1 MENVNEYR
9 IRQHIERLFAAAPT
23 TAQAY
28 NMREEM
34 IMNTIERY
42 HDGIANGY
50 TPDQAYA
57 AAIGGIGDVSE
68 LIKSL
73 GGGEQSTQSTA
84 QQPVQPVQ
92 QPQKKSNVGKVI
104 AIIAAVL
111 CGTVLLI
118 TIVGCIAGV
127 SIIKS
132 ITGRDGFISSIV
144 GNAMENGVEYSFGD
158 DDTGFNNAYT
168 GSNSYSVPA
177 DGIDKIRVEW
187 VSGLVRVQPYEGT
200 DIKLDEMSND
210 NISEEY
216 ALRYKIADG
225 KLTVR
230 FCKKHTW
237 YGVDTSMLNLDEI
250 VKPKELVVSVP
261 RAMLECGELD
271 IQLDGVSNDAYI
283 SSAKLNGLNVNG
295 ISGSIAIENVSAK
308 DMDLDTVSGLI
319 DVSDCAA
326 DAIKVVSISGEMT
339 IGGIFGS
346 ARLNSTSGAVW
357 FTDGSDGIKELEIG
371 TVSGDVTMQL
381 PESAGFNMMVSTV
394 SGDVSSVF
402 ELVKNGSNYVY
413 GDASADFDI
422 DTASG
427 DITIQER

>member
-9 IRQHIERLFAAAPT
+9 IRQHIERLFATAPT

-42 HDGIANGY
+42 HDGIAKGY

-84 QQPVQPVQ
+84 QQPVQHAQ

-118 TIVGCIAGV
+118 TIAGCIAGV

-144 GNAMENGVEYSFGD
+144 GNAIENGVEYSFGD

-187 VSGLVRVQPYEGT
+187 INGLVRVQPYDGT
-200 DIKLDEMSND
+200 DIKLDELSNSE
-210 NISEEY
+210 ISEEY

-237 YGVDTSMLNLDEI
+237 YGVDAAMLNLDEI
-250 VKPKELVVSVP
+250 IKPKELVVSVP
-261 RAMLECGELD
+261 RAMLESGELD
-271 IQLDGVSNDAYI
+271 IQLDGVSNDTYI

-357 FTDGSDGIKELEIG
+357 FTDGSDGIKELEIS

-394 SGDVSSVF
+394 SGDVSSTF
-402 ELVKNGSNYVY
+402 GLIKNGSNYVY
-413 GDASADFDI
+413 GDASADLDI
-422 DTASG
+422 DTVSG

>member
-9 IRQHIERLFAAAPT
+9 IRQHIERLFATAPT

-42 HDGIANGY
+42 HDGIAKGY

-73 GGGEQSTQSTA
+73 GGGEQSTQNTP

-144 GNAMENGVEYSFGD
+144 GNAIENGVEYSFGD
-158 DDTGFNNAYT
+158 DDIGFNNVYAS
-168 GSNSYSVPA
+168 SNSYSVPA

-187 VSGLVRVQPYEGT
+187 INGLVRVQPYDGT
-200 DIKLDEMSND
+200 DIKLDELSNSE
-210 NISEEY
+210 ISEEY

-237 YGVDTSMLNLDEI
+237 YGVDTSMLNINEI
-250 VKPKELVVSVP
+250 IKPKELVVSVP
-261 RAMLECGELD
+261 RAMLESGELD
-271 IQLDGVSNDAYI
+271 IQLDGVSNDTYI

-308 DMDLDTVSGLI
+308 DMYLDTVSGLI
-319 DVSDCAA
+319 YVSDCAA

-357 FTDGSDGIKELEIG
+357 FTDGSDGIKELKIG
-371 TVSGDVTMQL
+371 TVSGDVIMQL
-381 PESAGFNMMVSTV
+381 PQGVGFNMNVSTV

-402 ELVKNGSNYVY
+402 GLTKNGSNYVY

-422 DTASG
+422 DTVSG

>member
-42 HDGIANGY
+42 HDGIAKGY

-73 GGGEQSTQSTA
+73 GGGTQGTA
-84 QQPVQPVQ
+84 QQNVQYAA
-92 QPQKKSNVGKVI
+92 QPQKKSGTGKTI
-104 AIIAAVL
+104 AIIAGIL
-111 CGTVLLI
+111 CGTILLI
-118 TIVGCIAGV
+118 TIFGCIAGA
-127 SIIKS
+127 SIVKS
-132 ITGRDGFISSIV
+132 IFGGNSFLSDIV
-144 GNAMENGVEYSFGD
+144 GNAVENGTEYSFGD
-158 DDTGFNNAYT
+158 DDIGFNNAYAS
-168 GSNSYSVPA
+168 SNSYSVPA

-187 VSGLVRVQPYEGT
+187 INGLVRVQPYEGT
-200 DIKLDEMSND
+200 DIKLDEMSNVD
-210 NISEEY
+210 ISEEY
-216 ALRYKIADG
+216 ALRYKIAEG

-261 RAMLECGELD
+261 RDMLESGELD
-271 IQLDGVSNDAYI
+271 IQLDGVSDDIYI
-283 SSAKLNGLNVNG
+283 VGAKLNELNVNG
-295 ISGSIAIENVSAK
+295 ISGSIDIENVSAK
-308 DMDLDTVSGLI
+308 EIDLDTVSGLI
-319 DVSDCAA
+319 SATYCAA
-326 DAIKVVSISGEMT
+326 DTIKVVSISGDIT
-339 IGGIFGS
+339 VDGGFGN
-346 ARLNSTSGAVW
+346 AKLDSTSGTVW
-357 FTDGSDGIKELEIG
+357 FRDGSDGINELKIG
-371 TVSGDVTMQL
+371 TVSGDVIMQL
-381 PESAGFNMMVSTV
+381 PQGAGFNMKVSTV

-402 ELVKNGSNYVY
+402 GLVKNGSNYVY

-422 DTASG
+422 DTVSG

>member
-1 MENVNEYR
+1 M
-9 IRQHIERLFAAAPT
+9 
-23 TAQAY
+23 
-28 NMREEM
+28 
-34 IMNTIERY
+34 
-42 HDGIANGY
+42 
-50 TPDQAYA
+50 
-57 AAIGGIGDVSE
+57 SE

-73 GGGEQSTQSTA
+73 GGGEQSAQNTA

-92 QPQKKSNVGKVI
+92 QPQKKSNVDKVI

-118 TIVGCIAGV
+118 TIAGCIAGV

-132 ITGRDGFISSIV
+132 IIGRDGFISSIV
-144 GNAMENGVEYSFGD
+144 GNAIENGVEYSFGD
-158 DDTGFNNAYT
+158 DDTGFDNAYT

-237 YGVDTSMLNLDEI
+237 YGVDAAMLNLDEI
-250 VKPKELVVSVP
+250 IKPKELVVSVP
-261 RAMLECGELD
+261 RAMLESGEMD

-283 SSAKLNGLNVNG
+283 SSARLGELDANS
-295 ISGSIAIENVSAK
+295 ISGDIDIENITAK
-308 DMDLDTVSGLI
+308 EIDLDTVSGLI
-319 DVSDCAA
+319 NANDCAA
-326 DAIKVVSISGEMT
+326 DTIKVVSVSGEMT
-339 IGGIFGS
+339 IDGGYGN
-346 ARLNSTSGAVW
+346 AKLNSTSGGVW
-357 FTDGSDGIKELEIG
+357 FTDESDGIKELEIG

-381 PESAGFNMMVSTV
+381 PQGAGFNMMVSTV

-402 ELVKNGSNYVY
+402 GLTKNGSNYVY

-422 DTASG
+422 DTVSG

>member
-42 HDGIANGY
+42 HDGIAKGY

-73 GGGEQSTQSTA
+73 GGGEQSAQNTA

-118 TIVGCIAGV
+118 TIAGCIAGV

-200 DIKLDEMSND
+200 DIKLDEMSNVD
-210 NISEEY
+210 ISEDY

-237 YGVDTSMLNLDEI
+237 YGVDTSMLNINEI
-250 VKPKELVVSVP
+250 IKPKELVVSVP
-261 RAMLECGELD
+261 RAMLESGELD
-271 IQLDGVSNDAYI
+271 IQLDGVSNDTYI

-295 ISGSIAIENVSAK
+295 ISGSKAIENVSAK

-357 FTDGSDGIKELEIG
+357 FTDGSDGIKELKIG

-381 PESAGFNMMVSTV
+381 PQGAGFNMMVSTV

-402 ELVKNGSNYVY
+402 GLTKNGSNYVY

-422 DTASG
+422 DTVSG

>member
-42 HDGIANGY
+42 HDGIAKGY

-73 GGGEQSTQSTA
+73 GGGEQS
-84 QQPVQPVQ
+84 
-92 QPQKKSNVGKVI
+92 PQKKSNVGKVI

-118 TIVGCIAGV
+118 TIAGCIAGV

-132 ITGRDGFISSIV
+132 ITARDGFISSIV

-237 YGVDTSMLNLDEI
+237 YGVDAAMLNLDEI
-250 VKPKELVVSVP
+250 IKPKELVVSVP
-261 RAMLECGELD
+261 RAMLESGEMD

-283 SSAKLNGLNVNG
+283 SSARLGELDANS
-295 ISGSIAIENVSAK
+295 ISGDIDIENITAK
-308 DMDLDTVSGLI
+308 EIDLDTVSGLI
-319 DVSDCAA
+319 NANDCAA
-326 DAIKVVSISGEMT
+326 DTIKVVSISGEMT
-339 IGGIFGS
+339 IDGGYGN
-346 ARLNSTSGAVW
+346 AKLNSTSGGVW
-357 FTDGSDGIKELEIG
+357 FTDESNGIKELKIG

-402 ELVKNGSNYVY
+402 EFVKNGSNYVY

-422 DTASG
+422 DTVSG

>member
-9 IRQHIERLFAAAPT
+9 IRQHIERLFATAPT

-42 HDGIANGY
+42 HDGIAKGY

-73 GGGEQSTQSTA
+73 GGGEQSAHNTA
-84 QQPVQPVQ
+84 QQSVQHAQ

-118 TIVGCIAGV
+118 TIAGCIAGV

-237 YGVDTSMLNLDEI
+237 YGVDAAMLNLDEI
-250 VKPKELVVSVP
+250 IKPKELVVSVP
-261 RAMLECGELD
+261 RAMLESGEMD

-402 ELVKNGSNYVY
+402 EFVKNGSNYVY

-422 DTASG
+422 DTVSG

>member
-42 HDGIANGY
+42 HDGIAKGY

-73 GGGEQSTQSTA
+73 GCGEQSAQNTA

-118 TIVGCIAGV
+118 TIAGCIAGV

-200 DIKLDEMSND
+200 DIKLDEMSNVD
-210 NISEEY
+210 ISEDY

-237 YGVDTSMLNLDEI
+237 YGVDTSMLNINEI
-250 VKPKELVVSVP
+250 IKPKELVISVP
-261 RAMLECGELD
+261 RAMLESGELD
-271 IQLDGVSNDAYI
+271 IQLDGVSNDTYI

-357 FTDGSDGIKELEIG
+357 FTDGSDGIKELKIG

-381 PESAGFNMMVSTV
+381 PQGAGFNMMVSTV

-402 ELVKNGSNYVY
+402 GLTKNGSNYVY

-422 DTASG
+422 DTVSG

>member
-42 HDGIANGY
+42 HDGIAKSY

-84 QQPVQPVQ
+84 QQPVQHAQ

-187 VSGLVRVQPYEGT
+187 VSGLVRVKPYEGT

-237 YGVDTSMLNLDEI
+237 YGVDAAMLNLDEI

-261 RAMLECGELD
+261 RAMLESGELD
-271 IQLDGVSNDAYI
+271 IQLDGVSNDTYI

-357 FTDGSDGIKELEIG
+357 FTDGSDGIKELKIG
-371 TVSGDVTMQL
+371 TVSGDVIMQL
-381 PESAGFNMMVSTV
+381 PQGVGFNMNVSTV

-402 ELVKNGSNYVY
+402 GLTKNGSNYVY

-422 DTASG
+422 DTVSG

>member
-42 HDGIANGY
+42 HDGIAKGY

-73 GGGEQSTQSTA
+73 GGGEQSTQNTP

-144 GNAMENGVEYSFGD
+144 GNAIENGVEYSFGD
-158 DDTGFNNAYT
+158 DDIGFNNVYAS
-168 GSNSYSVPA
+168 SNSYSVPA

-187 VSGLVRVQPYEGT
+187 INGLVRVQPYDGT
-200 DIKLDEMSND
+200 DIKLDELSNSE
-210 NISEEY
+210 ISEEY

-237 YGVDTSMLNLDEI
+237 YGVDTSMLNINEI
-250 VKPKELVVSVP
+250 IKPKELVVSVP
-261 RAMLECGELD
+261 RAMLESGELD
-271 IQLDGVSNDAYI
+271 IQLDGVSNDTYI

-357 FTDGSDGIKELEIG
+357 FTDGSDGIKELKIG
-371 TVSGDVTMQL
+371 TVSGDVIMQL
-381 PESAGFNMMVSTV
+381 PQGVGFNMNVSTV

-402 ELVKNGSNYVY
+402 GLTKNGSNYVY

-422 DTASG
+422 DTVSG

>member
-42 HDGIANGY
+42 HDGIAKGY

-73 GGGEQSTQSTA
+73 GGGEQSAQNTA

-92 QPQKKSNVGKVI
+92 QPQKKSNIGKVI

-118 TIVGCIAGV
+118 TIAGCIAGV

-132 ITGRDGFISSIV
+132 ITARDGFISSIV

-200 DIKLDEMSND
+200 EQ
-210 NISEEY
+210 
-216 ALRYKIADG
+216 R
-225 KLTVR
+225 
-230 FCKKHTW
+230 
-237 YGVDTSMLNLDEI
+237 
-250 VKPKELVVSVP
+250 
-261 RAMLECGELD
+261 
-271 IQLDGVSNDAYI
+271 
-283 SSAKLNGLNVNG
+283 
-295 ISGSIAIENVSAK
+295 
-308 DMDLDTVSGLI
+308 
-319 DVSDCAA
+319 
-326 DAIKVVSISGEMT
+326 
-339 IGGIFGS
+339 
-346 ARLNSTSGAVW
+346 
-357 FTDGSDGIKELEIG
+357 
-371 TVSGDVTMQL
+371 
-381 PESAGFNMMVSTV
+381 
-394 SGDVSSVF
+394 
-402 ELVKNGSNYVY
+402 
-413 GDASADFDI
+413 
-422 DTASG
+422 
-427 DITIQER
+427 

>member
-42 HDGIANGY
+42 HDGIAKGY

-73 GGGEQSTQSTA
+73 GGGEQSTHNTP
-84 QQPVQPVQ
+84 QQPVQSVQ

-118 TIVGCIAGV
+118 TIAGCIAGV

-144 GNAMENGVEYSFGD
+144 GNAIENGVEYSFGD
-158 DDTGFNNAYT
+158 DDIGFNNVYAS
-168 GSNSYSVPA
+168 SNSYSVPA

-187 VSGLVRVQPYEGT
+187 INGLVRVQPYEGT
-200 DIKLDEMSND
+200 DIKLDEMSNVD
-210 NISEEY
+210 ISEEY

-237 YGVDTSMLNLDEI
+237 YGVDTSMLNINEI
-250 VKPKELVVSVP
+250 IKPKELVVSVP
-261 RAMLECGELD
+261 RAMLESGELD
-271 IQLDGVSNDAYI
+271 IQLDGVSNDTYI
-283 SSAKLNGLNVNG
+283 SSAKLNGLNVNS

-394 SGDVSSVF
+394 SGDVSSTF
-402 ELVKNGSNYVY
+402 GLIKNGSNYVY

-422 DTASG
+422 DTVSG

>member
-42 HDGIANGY
+42 HDGIAKGY

-73 GGGEQSTQSTA
+73 GGGEQSA
-84 QQPVQPVQ
+84 QNTPQQPVQ

-118 TIVGCIAGV
+118 TIAGCIAGV

-144 GNAMENGVEYSFGD
+144 GNAIENGVEYSFGD
-158 DDTGFNNAYT
+158 DDKGFDNAYT
-168 GSNSYSVPA
+168 DSNSYSVPA

-187 VSGLVRVQPYEGT
+187 ISGLVRVQPYEGT
-200 DIKLDEMSND
+200 DIKLDEMSNVD
-210 NISEEY
+210 ISEEY

-237 YGVDTSMLNLDEI
+237 YGVDTSMLNINEI
-250 VKPKELVVSVP
+250 IKPKELVVSVP
-261 RAMLECGELD
+261 RAMLESGEMD
-271 IQLDGVSNDAYI
+271 IQLDGVSNDTYI
-283 SSAKLNGLNVNG
+283 SSAKLNELDVNS
-295 ISGSIAIENVSAK
+295 ISGSIDIENVSANEIN
-308 DMDLDTVSGLI
+308 LDTVSGI
-319 DVSDCAA
+319 INANDCAA
-326 DAIKVVSISGEMT
+326 DTIKVVSISGEMT
-339 IGGIFGS
+339 IDGGYGN
-346 ARLNSTSGAVW
+346 AKLNSTSGGVW
-357 FTDGSDGIKELEIG
+357 FTDESDGIKELKIG

-381 PESAGFNMMVSTV
+381 PQGAGFNMMVSTV

-402 ELVKNGSNYVY
+402 GLTKNGSNYVY

-422 DTASG
+422 DTVSG

>member
-237 YGVDTSMLNLDEI
+237 YGVDTAMLNLDEI
-250 VKPKELVVSVP
+250 IKPKELVVSVP
-261 RAMLECGELD
+261 RAMLESGEMD

-283 SSAKLNGLNVNG
+283 SSARLGELDANS
-295 ISGSIAIENVSAK
+295 ISGDIDIENITAK
-308 DMDLDTVSGLI
+308 EIDLDTVSGLI
-319 DVSDCAA
+319 NANDCAA
-326 DAIKVVSISGEMT
+326 DTIKVVSISGEMT
-339 IGGIFGS
+339 IDGGYGN
-346 ARLNSTSGAVW
+346 AKLNSTSGGVW
-357 FTDGSDGIKELEIG
+357 FTDESDGIKELEIG

-381 PESAGFNMMVSTV
+381 PQGAGFNMMVSTV

-402 ELVKNGSNYVY
+402 GLTKNGSNYVY

-422 DTASG
+422 DTVSG

>member
-9 IRQHIERLFAAAPT
+9 IRQHIERLFATAPT

-42 HDGIANGY
+42 HDGIAKGY

-73 GGGEQSTQSTA
+73 GGGEQSTQNTP

-144 GNAMENGVEYSFGD
+144 GNAIENGVEYSFGD
-158 DDTGFNNAYT
+158 DDIGFNNVYAS
-168 GSNSYSVPA
+168 SNSYSVPA

-187 VSGLVRVQPYEGT
+187 INGLVRVQPYDGT
-200 DIKLDEMSND
+200 DIKLDELSNSE
-210 NISEEY
+210 ISEEY

-237 YGVDTSMLNLDEI
+237 YGVDTSMLNINEI
-250 VKPKELVVSVP
+250 IKPKELVVSVP
-261 RAMLECGELD
+261 RAMLESGELD
-271 IQLDGVSNDAYI
+271 IQLDGVSNDTYI

-357 FTDGSDGIKELEIG
+357 FTDGSDGIKELKIG
-371 TVSGDVTMQL
+371 TVSGDVIMQL
-381 PESAGFNMMVSTV
+381 PQGVGFNMNVSTV

-402 ELVKNGSNYVY
+402 GLTKNGSNYVY

-422 DTASG
+422 DTVSG

>member
-42 HDGIANGY
+42 HDGIAKGY

-73 GGGEQSTQSTA
+73 GGGTQGTA
-84 QQPVQPVQ
+84 QQNVQYAA
-92 QPQKKSNVGKVI
+92 QPQKKSGTGKTI
-104 AIIAAVL
+104 AIIAGIL
-111 CGTVLLI
+111 CGTILLI
-118 TIVGCIAGV
+118 TIFGCIAGA
-127 SIIKS
+127 SIVKS
-132 ITGRDGFISSIV
+132 IFGGNSFLSDIV
-144 GNAMENGVEYSFGD
+144 GNAVENGVEYSFGD
-158 DDTGFNNAYT
+158 DDIGFNNAYAS
-168 GSNSYSVPA
+168 SNSYSVPA

-187 VSGLVRVQPYEGT
+187 INGLVRVQPYEGT
-200 DIKLDEMSND
+200 DIKLDEMSNVD
-210 NISEEY
+210 ISEEY
-216 ALRYKIADG
+216 ALRYKIAEG

-261 RAMLECGELD
+261 RDMLESGELD
-271 IQLDGVSNDAYI
+271 IQLDGVSDDIYI
-283 SSAKLNGLNVNG
+283 VGAKLNELNVNG
-295 ISGSIAIENVSAK
+295 ISGSIGIENVSAK
-308 DMDLDTVSGLI
+308 EIDLDTVSGLI
-319 DVSDCAA
+319 SATYCAA
-326 DAIKVVSISGEMT
+326 DTIKVVSISGDIT
-339 IGGIFGS
+339 VDGGFGN
-346 ARLNSTSGAVW
+346 AKLDSTSGTVW
-357 FTDGSDGIKELEIG
+357 FRDGSDGINELKIG
-371 TVSGDVTMQL
+371 TVSGDVIMQL
-381 PESAGFNMMVSTV
+381 PQGAGFNMKVSTV

-402 ELVKNGSNYVY
+402 GLVKNGSNYVY

-422 DTASG
+422 DTVSG

>member
-9 IRQHIERLFAAAPT
+9 IRQHIERLFATAPT

-42 HDGIANGY
+42 HDGIAKGY

-73 GGGEQSTQSTA
+73 GGGEQSAQNTA

-104 AIIAAVL
+104 AIIVAVL

-118 TIVGCIAGV
+118 TIAGYIAGV
-127 SIIKS
+127 SIMKS

-187 VSGLVRVQPYEGT
+187 INGLVRVQPYDGT

-237 YGVDTSMLNLDEI
+237 YGVDAAMLNLDEI
-250 VKPKELVVSVP
+250 IKPKELVVSVP
-261 RAMLECGELD
+261 RAMLESGELD

-422 DTASG
+422 DTVSG

>member
-9 IRQHIERLFAAAPT
+9 IRQHIERLFATAPT

-42 HDGIANGY
+42 HDGIAKGY

-73 GGGEQSTQSTA
+73 GGGEQSAQNTA

-118 TIVGCIAGV
+118 TIAGCIASV

-237 YGVDTSMLNLDEI
+237 YGVDTSMLNINEI
-250 VKPKELVVSVP
+250 IKPKELVVSVP
-261 RAMLECGELD
+261 RAMLESGELD
-271 IQLDGVSNDAYI
+271 IQLDGVSNDTYI

-402 ELVKNGSNYVY
+402 GLTKNGSNYVY

-422 DTASG
+422 DTVSG

>member
-42 HDGIANGY
+42 HDGIAKGY

-73 GGGEQSTQSTA
+73 GGGEQSAQNTA
-84 QQPVQPVQ
+84 QQPVLPVQ

-118 TIVGCIAGV
+118 TIAGCIAGV

-144 GNAMENGVEYSFGD
+144 GNAIENGVEYSFGD
-158 DDTGFNNAYT
+158 DDIGFNNVYAS
-168 GSNSYSVPA
+168 SNSYSVPA

-187 VSGLVRVQPYEGT
+187 INGLVRVQPYEGT
-200 DIKLDEMSND
+200 DIKLDEMSNVD
-210 NISEEY
+210 ISEEY

-237 YGVDTSMLNLDEI
+237 YGVDTSMLNINEI
-250 VKPKELVVSVP
+250 IKPKELVVSVP
-261 RAMLECGELD
+261 RAMLESGELD
-271 IQLDGVSNDAYI
+271 IQLDGVSNDTYI

-357 FTDGSDGIKELEIG
+357 FTDESDGIKELKIG

-381 PESAGFNMMVSTV
+381 PQGAGFNMMVSTV
-394 SGDVSSVF
+394 SGDVSSTF
-402 ELVKNGSNYVY
+402 GLTKNGSNYVY

-422 DTASG
+422 DTVSG

>member
-42 HDGIANGY
+42 HDGIAKGY

-73 GGGEQSTQSTA
+73 GGGEQSAHNTA

-132 ITGRDGFISSIV
+132 ITCRDGFISSID
-144 GNAMENGVEYSFGD
+144 GNAIENGVEYSFGD
-158 DDTGFNNAYT
+158 DDAGFNNAYT

-187 VSGLVRVQPYEGT
+187 INGLVRVQPYDGT
-200 DIKLDEMSND
+200 DIKLDEMSNVD
-210 NISEEY
+210 ISEEY

-237 YGVDTSMLNLDEI
+237 YGVDTSMLNINEI
-250 VKPKELVVSVP
+250 IKPKELVVSVP
-261 RAMLECGELD
+261 RAMLESGELD

-394 SGDVSSVF
+394 SGDVSSTF
-402 ELVKNGSNYVY
+402 GLTKNGSNYVY

-422 DTASG
+422 DTVSG

>member
-9 IRQHIERLFAAAPT
+9 IRQHIERLFATAPT

-42 HDGIANGY
+42 HDGIAKGY

-73 GGGEQSTQSTA
+73 GGGEQSAQNTP

-111 CGTVLLI
+111 CGTVLLV

-187 VSGLVRVQPYEGT
+187 ISGLVRVQPYEGT
-200 DIKLDEMSND
+200 DIKLDEMSNVD
-210 NISEEY
+210 ISEEY

-237 YGVDTSMLNLDEI
+237 YGVDTSMLNINEI
-250 VKPKELVVSVP
+250 IKPKELVVSVP
-261 RAMLECGELD
+261 RAMLESGELD
-271 IQLDGVSNDAYI
+271 IQLDGVSNDTYI

-346 ARLNSTSGAVW
+346 ARLNSTSGGVW
-357 FTDGSDGIKELEIG
+357 FTDESDGIKELKIG

-402 ELVKNGSNYVY
+402 GLTKNGSNYVY
-413 GDASADFDI
+413 GDASADFNI
-422 DTASG
+422 DTVSG

>member
-9 IRQHIERLFAAAPT
+9 IRQHIERLFATAPT

-42 HDGIANGY
+42 HDGIAKGY

-73 GGGEQSTQSTA
+73 GGEQSAQNTP

-92 QPQKKSNVGKVI
+92 QPQKKSSVGKVI

-132 ITGRDGFISSIV
+132 IAGRDGFISSIV
-144 GNAMENGVEYSFGD
+144 GNAIENGVEYSFGD

-177 DGIDKIRVEW
+177 DGVDEIRVEW
-187 VSGLVRVQPYEGT
+187 ISGLVRVQPYEGT
-200 DIKLDEMSND
+200 DIKLDEMSNSD
-210 NISEEY
+210 ISEEY

-237 YGVDTSMLNLDEI
+237 YGVDAAMLNLDEI
-250 VKPKELVVSVP
+250 IKPKELVVSVP
-261 RAMLECGELD
+261 RAMLESGEMD
-271 IQLDGVSNDAYI
+271 IQLDSVSNDAYI
-283 SSAKLNGLNVNG
+283 SSAKLGKLDANS
-295 ISGSIAIENVSAK
+295 ISGDIDIENITAK
-308 DMDLDTVSGLI
+308 EMELDTVSGLI
-319 DVSDCAA
+319 NANDCAA
-326 DAIKVVSISGEMT
+326 GTIKVVSISGEMT
-339 IGGIFGS
+339 IDGGYGN
-346 ARLNSTSGAVW
+346 AKLNSTSGEVW
-357 FTDGSDGIKELEIG
+357 FTDESDGIKELKIG

-381 PESAGFNMMVSTV
+381 SPNAGFNMMVSTV

-402 ELVKNGSNYVY
+402 ELVKNGSNYVC

-422 DTASG
+422 DTVSG

>member
-42 HDGIANGY
+42 HDGIAKGY

-73 GGGEQSTQSTA
+73 GGGEQSAQNTA

-118 TIVGCIAGV
+118 TIAGFIAGV
-127 SIIKS
+127 SIMKS

-187 VSGLVRVQPYEGT
+187 VSGLVRVQPYEQT
-200 DIKLDEMSND
+200 
-210 NISEEY
+210 
-216 ALRYKIADG
+216 
-225 KLTVR
+225 
-230 FCKKHTW
+230 
-237 YGVDTSMLNLDEI
+237 
-250 VKPKELVVSVP
+250 
-261 RAMLECGELD
+261 
-271 IQLDGVSNDAYI
+271 
-283 SSAKLNGLNVNG
+283 
-295 ISGSIAIENVSAK
+295 
-308 DMDLDTVSGLI
+308 
-319 DVSDCAA
+319 
-326 DAIKVVSISGEMT
+326 
-339 IGGIFGS
+339 
-346 ARLNSTSGAVW
+346 
-357 FTDGSDGIKELEIG
+357 
-371 TVSGDVTMQL
+371 
-381 PESAGFNMMVSTV
+381 
-394 SGDVSSVF
+394 
-402 ELVKNGSNYVY
+402 
-413 GDASADFDI
+413 
-422 DTASG
+422 
-427 DITIQER
+427 

>member
-42 HDGIANGY
+42 HDGIAKGY

-73 GGGEQSTQSTA
+73 GGGEQSAQNTA
-84 QQPVQPVQ
+84 QQPVQHAQ

-118 TIVGCIAGV
+118 TIAGCIAGV

-144 GNAMENGVEYSFGD
+144 GNAMENGVKYSFGD

-187 VSGLVRVQPYEGT
+187 INGLVRVQPYDGT
-200 DIKLDEMSND
+200 DIKLDELSNSE
-210 NISEEY
+210 ISEEY

-237 YGVDTSMLNLDEI
+237 YGVDTSMLNINEI
-250 VKPKELVVSVP
+250 IKPKELVVSVP
-261 RAMLECGELD
+261 RAMLESGELD
-271 IQLDGVSNDAYI
+271 IQLDGVSNDTYI

-394 SGDVSSVF
+394 SGDVSSTF
-402 ELVKNGSNYVY
+402 GLIKNGSNYVY

-422 DTASG
+422 DTVSG

>member
-42 HDGIANGY
+42 HDGIAKGY

-73 GGGEQSTQSTA
+73 GGGEQSAQNTA
-84 QQPVQPVQ
+84 Q

-118 TIVGCIAGV
+118 TIAGCIAGV

-200 DIKLDEMSND
+200 DIKLDELSNSE
-210 NISEEY
+210 ISEEY

-237 YGVDTSMLNLDEI
+237 YGVDTSMLNINEI
-250 VKPKELVVSVP
+250 IKPKELVVSVP
-261 RAMLECGELD
+261 RAMLESGELD
-271 IQLDGVSNDAYI
+271 IQLDGVSNDTYI

-422 DTASG
+422 DTVSG

>member
-42 HDGIANGY
+42 HDGIAKGY

-73 GGGEQSTQSTA
+73 GGGEQSAQNTA
-84 QQPVQPVQ
+84 QQ
-92 QPQKKSNVGKVI
+92 QKKSNVGKVI

-118 TIVGCIAGV
+118 TIAGCIAGV

-237 YGVDTSMLNLDEI
+237 YGVDTSMLNINEI
-250 VKPKELVVSVP
+250 IKPKELVVSVP
-261 RAMLECGELD
+261 RAMLESGEMD

-283 SSAKLNGLNVNG
+283 SGARLGELDANS
-295 ISGSIAIENVSAK
+295 ISGDIDIENITAK
-308 DMDLDTVSGLI
+308 EMELDTVSGLI
-319 DVSDCAA
+319 NANDCAA
-326 DAIKVVSISGEMT
+326 DTIKAVSISGEMT
-339 IGGIFGS
+339 IDGGYGN
-346 ARLNSTSGAVW
+346 AKLNSTSGGVW
-357 FTDGSDGIKELEIG
+357 FTDESDGIKELKIG

-381 PESAGFNMMVSTV
+381 PQGAGFNMMVSTV

-402 ELVKNGSNYVY
+402 GLTKNGSNYVY

-422 DTASG
+422 DTVSG

>member
-9 IRQHIERLFAAAPT
+9 IRQHMERLFAAAPT
-23 TAQAY
+23 TVQAY

-42 HDGIANGY
+42 HDGIAKGY

-73 GGGEQSTQSTA
+73 GGGTQGTA
-84 QQPVQPVQ
+84 QQNVQYAA
-92 QPQKKSNVGKVI
+92 QPQKKSGAGKTI
-104 AIIAAVL
+104 AIIAGIL
-111 CGTVLLI
+111 CGTILLI
-118 TIVGCIAGV
+118 TIFGCIAGA
-127 SIIKS
+127 SIVKS
-132 ITGRDGFISSIV
+132 IFGGNSFLSDIV
-144 GNAMENGVEYSFGD
+144 GNAVENGTEYSFGD
-158 DDTGFNNAYT
+158 DDIGFNNAYAS
-168 GSNSYSVPA
+168 SNSYSVPA

-187 VSGLVRVQPYEGT
+187 INGLVRVQPYEGT
-200 DIKLDEMSND
+200 DIKLDEMSNVD
-210 NISEEY
+210 ISEEY
-216 ALRYKIADG
+216 ALRYKIAEG

-261 RAMLECGELD
+261 RDMLESGELD
-271 IQLDGVSNDAYI
+271 IQLDGVSDDIYI
-283 SSAKLNGLNVNG
+283 VGAKLNELNVNG
-295 ISGSIAIENVSAK
+295 ISGSIGIENVSAK
-308 DMDLDTVSGLI
+308 EIDLDTVSGLI
-319 DVSDCAA
+319 SATYCAA
-326 DAIKVVSISGEMT
+326 DTIKVVSISGDIT
-339 IGGIFGS
+339 VDGGFGN
-346 ARLNSTSGAVW
+346 AKLDSTSGTVW
-357 FTDGSDGIKELEIG
+357 FRDGSDGIKELKIG
-371 TVSGDVTMQL
+371 TVSGDVIMQL
-381 PESAGFNMMVSTV
+381 PQGAGFNMKVSTV

-402 ELVKNGSNYVY
+402 GLVKNGSNYVY

-422 DTASG
+422 DTVSG

>member
-9 IRQHIERLFAAAPT
+9 IRQHIERLFATAPT

-42 HDGIANGY
+42 HDGIAKGY

-84 QQPVQPVQ
+84 QQPVQHAQ

-118 TIVGCIAGV
+118 TIAGCIAGV

-144 GNAMENGVEYSFGD
+144 GNAIENGVEYSFGD

-187 VSGLVRVQPYEGT
+187 INGLVRVQPYDGT
-200 DIKLDEMSND
+200 DIKLDELSNSE
-210 NISEEY
+210 ISEEY

-237 YGVDTSMLNLDEI
+237 YGVDAAMLNLDEI
-250 VKPKELVVSVP
+250 IKPKELVVSVP
-261 RAMLECGELD
+261 RAMLESGELD
-271 IQLDGVSNDAYI
+271 IQLDGVSNDTYI

-357 FTDGSDGIKELEIG
+357 FTDGSDGIKELEIS

-402 ELVKNGSNYVY
+402 GLTKNGSNYVY
-413 GDASADFDI
+413 GDASADLDI
-422 DTASG
+422 DTVSG

>member
-42 HDGIANGY
+42 HDGIAKGY

-73 GGGEQSTQSTA
+73 GGGEQSAQNTA

-111 CGTVLLI
+111 CGTVLLV
-118 TIVGCIAGV
+118 TIVGFIAGV

-144 GNAMENGVEYSFGD
+144 GNAIENGVEYSFGD
-158 DDTGFNNAYT
+158 DDKGFNNAYT
-168 GSNSYSVPA
+168 DSNSYSVPA

-187 VSGLVRVQPYEGT
+187 ISGLVRVQPYEGT
-200 DIKLDEMSND
+200 DIKLDEMSNVD
-210 NISEEY
+210 ISEEY

-237 YGVDTSMLNLDEI
+237 YGVDTSMLNINEI
-250 VKPKELVVSVP
+250 IKPKELVVSVP
-261 RAMLECGELD
+261 RAMLESGELD
-271 IQLDGVSNDAYI
+271 IQLDGVSNDTYI

-319 DVSDCAA
+319 DVSDCAV

-371 TVSGDVTMQL
+371 TVSGNVTMQL
-381 PESAGFNMMVSTV
+381 PQGAGFNMMVSTV

-422 DTASG
+422 DTVSG
-427 DITIQER
+427 DITIQKR